1 MFMVMA
7 ANFQVEGRDDIPAC
21 VLKMQTSIKQ
31 LDLIMSMINQLPHA
45 ASAGSVSAKVAV
57 SMYPLRCM
65 ASSRH
70 LSRPPRLEV
79 NSGDPVSTSG
89 WAVLNAARLA
99 LLISLRLWR
108 ARGIS
113 TAWRSRISRATA
125 VSFRWSMGMLNGRRG
140 RASMIFLVLSYDIL
154 YKLAAPR
161 KAFFLPAF
169 VVRILTLRSRK
180 SGYGLLLGCRSG
192 LDAGR

>member
-70 LSRPPRLEV
+70 LSRAPRLEV

-99 LLISLRLWR
+99 LLVSLARSGRQHSLEVEDLEGHCGIISMEY
-108 ARGIS
+108 GH
-113 TAWRSRISRATA
+113 
-125 VSFRWSMGMLNGRRG
+125 VEWS
-140 RASMIFLVLSYDIL
+140 
-154 YKLAAPR
+154 PR
-161 KAFFLPAF
+161 QS
-169 VVRILTLRSRK
+169 VDD
-180 SGYGLLLGCRSG
+180 LLGPVV
-192 LDAGR
+192 